1 MWIDDNGVIR
11 KMTAEEIEKY
21 MGEKEFTDE

>member
-11 KMTAEEIEKY
+11 KMTVEEIEKY
-21 MGEKEFTDE
+21 LGEKEFTDE